1 MMSILVSLGFGV
13 SAALLDTS
21 SLVATEV
28 LRSGDVIT
36 SANARAEGDIDAAQS
51 LFGREVKRTVYPGQA
66 IQPTNTQIKRMVR
79 RNQIVSVKY
88 QAGALEIVISARAL
102 GEAGIGETVE
112 VMNTKSRKVIT
123 GTVTKDGWILAQ

>member
-1 MMSILVSLGFGV
+1 MMSILVSIGFGL
-13 SAALLDTS
+13 SAAVLDTS

-28 LRSGDVIT
+28 LRSGDIVT
-36 SANARAEGDIDAAQS
+36 DANARAEGDTDAVQS

-66 IQPTNTQIKRMVR
+66 IQPTNTRIKRMVR

-123 GTVTKDGWILAQ
+123 GTVTKDGWILAR